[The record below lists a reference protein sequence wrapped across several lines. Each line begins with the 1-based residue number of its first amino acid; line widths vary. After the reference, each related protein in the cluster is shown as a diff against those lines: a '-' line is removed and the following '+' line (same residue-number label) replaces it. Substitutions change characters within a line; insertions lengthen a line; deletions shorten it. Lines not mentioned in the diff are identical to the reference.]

1 MALAKGFIGLV
12 MSALSILPTAPERSF
27 TLSAGNVNGTMMVST
42 NQRVRKISIAVSNFP
57 GHVSENLIRRIRKNA
72 GD

>member
-1 MALAKGFIGLV
+1 MI
-12 MSALSILPTAPERSF
+12 
-27 TLSAGNVNGTMMVST
+27 VST

-57 GHVSENLIRRIRKNA
+57 GPVSENLIRRIRKNA